1 MTVKQSPDAP
11 FAPPAGCQQILTSQM
26 RNFSMRADF
35 SHATWRY
42 ILLPIYL
49 VTYRYSGKV
58 YQVMINGQ
66 TEIMV
71 ESKPVDWMKMQK
83 GIKP

>member
-1 MTVKQSPDAP
+1 MRQNRKQLKLTQRTVTPARIVAPTRPMTS
-11 FAPPAGCQQILTSQM
+11 
-26 RNFSMRADF
+26 R
-35 SHATWRY
+35 
-42 ILLPIYL
+42 LPIYL

-66 TEIMV
+66 TETMAG
-71 ESKPVDWMKMQK
+71 SKPVGWMKMQK

>member
-1 MTVKQSPDAP
+1 MRQNRKQLKLTQRTVTPARIVAP
-11 FAPPAGCQQILTSQM
+11 TRLMTSQ
-26 RNFSMRADF
+26 
-35 SHATWRY
+35 
-42 ILLPIYL
+42 LPIYL

-66 TEIMV
+66 TEIMA
-71 ESKPVDWMKMQK
+71 ESKPVGWMKMQK